1 MAGFFIAF
9 VLVFNFTEFTYEIK
23 LGITI
28 VAGSAGMA
36 DREIEVWNRKKKSVI
51 TNLVSFLF
59 FLSGLGL
66 DECVRISG
74 RPRFQRGRT
83 YPSRRIPLFRHGVFR
98 ARHEPPRL
106 HL

>member
-36 DREIEVWNRKKKSVI
+36 DREI
-51 TNLVSFLF
+51 
-59 FLSGLGL
+59 
-66 DECVRISG
+66 
-74 RPRFQRGRT
+74 
-83 YPSRRIPLFRHGVFR
+83 
-98 ARHEPPRL
+98 
-106 HL
+106 